1 MSYSRWWNVDGCVD
15 VPLEKSA
22 KGKRDGQKSHVGVS
36 DGRVHVRSA
45 SDCLCLRINFTGFGI
60 GSTTDQ
66 CYTEFV
72 YRFSRTMTL
81 YENIIPKPTR
91 L

>member
-15 VPLEKSA
+15 VALEKSA

-45 SDCLCLRINFTGFGI
+45 SIVFVS
-60 GSTTDQ
+60 GSTSQDL
-66 CYTEFV
+66 E
-72 YRFSRTMTL
+72 
-81 YENIIPKPTR
+81 
-91 L
+91 